1 MGEIKTPFK
10 NSLMG
15 PNPKLTGENGRLL
28 LQLKV
33 KEAVDAL
40 QSKKQ
45 TSSNQP
51 LLIEKCREHFELNNL
66 LHFRY

>member
-1 MGEIKTPFK
+1 
-10 NSLMG
+10 MG

-28 LQLKV
+28 FQLKV
-33 KEAVDAL
+33 MEAVDAL

-51 LLIEKCREHFELNNL
+51 LFGVDWQLILNNL
-66 LHFRY
+66 NDEWLVCSTTCVGIEH